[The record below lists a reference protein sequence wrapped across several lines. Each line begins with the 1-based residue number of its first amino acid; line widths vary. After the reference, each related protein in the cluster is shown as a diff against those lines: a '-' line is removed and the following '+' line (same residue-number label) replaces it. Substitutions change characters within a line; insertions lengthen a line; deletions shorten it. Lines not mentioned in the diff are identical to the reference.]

1 MRMYAGVLVLALAAP
16 VMACAAAEPAVDY
29 AAEEQAIR
37 GLVADW
43 NEAIATGDVGAITAL
58 YARDGYVAP
67 PGADRVQGHEGLEQ
81 FWAGLVS
88 FPELD
93 MTIVPAEI
101 QIARAGDLAYE
112 SGSYTMSFAAGEA
125 RAEDHGKYV
134 VVWEKQDADWKVVA
148 DVFNS
153 SVPMD

>member
-1 MRMYAGVLVLALAAP
+1 MRMYAGVLVLALAVP
-16 VMACAAAEPAVDY
+16 LMACGAAEPAVDY

-37 GLVADW
+37 ALVADW
-43 NEAIATGDVGAITAL
+43 NEAIAAGDVGAITAL

-112 SGSYTMSFAAGEA
+112 SGTYTMSFAAGEG

-134 VVWEKQDADWKVVA
+134 VVWEEQDDGWKVVA

>member
-1 MRMYAGVLVLALAAP
+1 MRMDARVLVLALAVP
-16 VMACAAAEPAVDY
+16 VMACAAADPAVDY

-37 GLVADW
+37 ASVADW
-43 NEAIATGDVGAITAL
+43 NEAIAAGDVGAITAL

-81 FWAGLVS
+81 FWGGLVS
-88 FPELD
+88 FPELE
-93 MTIVPAEI
+93 MSIVPAEI

-112 SGSYTMSFAAGEA
+112 SGSFTMSFAAGDA
-125 RAEDHGKYV
+125 RAEDYGKYL
-134 VVWEKQDADWKVVA
+134 VVWEKQDGDWKVVA
-148 DVFNS
+148 DIFNS